1 MTRDVEAMRLAL
13 TEAALALETADVP
26 IGAVVLDGDGGVI
39 GRGHNVREALG
50 DPTGHAEL
58 QAIRQASQ
66 RLGTPRLDGSVMYAS
81 GYPCPMCLAAMHMCG
96 VSSGFFCYSLE
107 DGQVFGLGTTALY
120 QQMTKPPQQQSL
132 PLRPLK
138 LAGES
143 GLYTEWLEV
152 QQA

>member
-1 MTRDVEAMRLAL
+1 MSDEDFMREAVELARANIRDGGRPF
-13 TEAALALETADVP
+13 AALLVRDGEVIAR
-26 IGAVVLDGDGGVI
+26 AVNDIHVT
-39 GRGHNVREALG
+39 N

-66 RLGTPRLDGSVMYAS
+66 HLGTPRLDGSVMYAS
-81 GYPCPMCLAAMHMCG
+81 SHPCPMCLAAMHMCG
-96 VSSGFFCYSLE
+96 VASGFFCYSLE
-107 DGQVFGLGTTALY
+107 DGQVFGLGTTTIY
-120 QQMTKPPQQQSL
+120 QEMRKPPQQQSL

-138 LAGES
+138 PAGED

>member
-1 MTRDVEAMRLAL
+1 MSDEDFMREAVNLAR
-13 TEAALALETADVP
+13 AN
-26 IGAVVLDGDGGVI
+26 IRDGGRPFAAVI
-39 GRGHNVREALG
+39 VRDGEVIARAVNDMHLTN

-81 GYPCPMCLAAMHMCG
+81 VHPCPMCLAAMHMCG

>member
-1 MTRDVEAMRLAL
+1 MSDEDFMREAVELARANIRDGGRPF
-13 TEAALALETADVP
+13 AALLVRDGEVIAR
-26 IGAVVLDGDGGVI
+26 AVNDI
-39 GRGHNVREALG
+39 HITN

-66 RLGTPRLDGSVMYAS
+66 HLGTPRLDGSVMYAS
-81 GYPCPMCLAAMHMCG
+81 GHPCPMCLAAMHMCG
-96 VSSGFFCYSLE
+96 VASGFFCYSLE
-107 DGQVFGLGTTALY
+107 DGQVFGLGTTTIY
-120 QQMTKPPQQQSL
+120 QEMRKPPQQQSL

-138 LAGES
+138 PAGED

>member
-1 MTRDVEAMRLAL
+1 MSDEDFMLEAVNLAR
-13 TEAALALETADVP
+13 AN
-26 IGAVVLDGDGGVI
+26 IRDGGRPFAAVI
-39 GRGHNVREALG
+39 VRDGEVIARAVNDMHLTN

-81 GYPCPMCLAAMHMCG
+81 GHPCPMCLAAMHMCG

-152 QQA
+152 PQA